1 MDTQEIREKVK
12 EIIADVAGIDPQGV
26 GDEAHFFEDL
36 DLDSL
41 ALLEMGVDV
50 DYAFKLGAPD
60 EELKELRT
68 VPQTVALVETY
79 LARKT
84 GTSRTP
90 VGEPGLAPQGDSSL
104 AQQGDSGQVA

>member
-1 MDTQEIREKVK
+1 MNTQEIRDKVK
-12 EIIADVAGIDPQGV
+12 EIIADVAGIDPGEI
-26 GDEAHFFEDL
+26 GDDAHFFNDL

-68 VPQTVALVETY
+68 LPDAVALVESY
-79 LARKT
+79 LARKA
-84 GTSRTP
+84 GESR
-90 VGEPGLAPQGDSSL
+90 
-104 AQQGDSGQVA
+104 VA

>member
-1 MDTQEIREKVK
+1 MQRQEIRTKVK
-12 EIIADVAGIDPQGV
+12 EIIADVAGIDPESI

-68 VPQTVALVETY
+68 LPQAIELVETY
-79 LARKT
+79 LARKGDAT
-84 GTSRTP
+84 
-90 VGEPGLAPQGDSSL
+90 LAARMDAGRASQGDSS
-104 AQQGDSGQVA
+104 QVA